1 MIVTLK
7 CLFTFG
13 KVVGYI
19 FNIPV
24 ASSRPNNILEME
36 NIFHSSFFFYQLVA
50 KNILK
55 IGVIILFPTRHLDS
69 PLPSRSTTCSKV
81 PNRIGVWKCWFL
93 GKRLA
98 KNPREKPIGAG
109 TTKTNYKEFHPQLA
123 SILGYELGPC
133 CGEVQRGQMGKH
145 C

>member
-1 MIVTLK
+1 MTVTLK

-50 KNILK
+50 KNVLK

-69 PLPSRSTTCSKV
+69 PSTESFNHVFESSKSNWSLEMLVFGRKVGQKSQRKTYRSR
-81 PNRIGVWKCWFL
+81 NDE
-93 GKRLA
+93 
-98 KNPREKPIGAG
+98 N
-109 TTKTNYKEFHPQLA
+109 
-123 SILGYELGPC
+123 
-133 CGEVQRGQMGKH
+133 
-145 C
+145 

>member
-1 MIVTLK
+1 MTVTLK

-13 KVVGYI
+13 EVVGYI

-50 KNILK
+50 KNVLN
-55 IGVIILFPTRHLDS
+55 IGVKIILLPTKHLDS
-69 PLPSRSTTCSKV
+69 PSTESFKHVFESSKSS
-81 PNRIGVWKCWFL
+81 WCL
-93 GKRLA
+93 GERLA

-109 TTKTNYKEFHPQLA
+109 TTKTNYKEFHPQMA
-123 SILGYELGPC
+123 SILGYQLGRC
-133 CGEVQRGQMGKH
+133 C
-145 C
+145 